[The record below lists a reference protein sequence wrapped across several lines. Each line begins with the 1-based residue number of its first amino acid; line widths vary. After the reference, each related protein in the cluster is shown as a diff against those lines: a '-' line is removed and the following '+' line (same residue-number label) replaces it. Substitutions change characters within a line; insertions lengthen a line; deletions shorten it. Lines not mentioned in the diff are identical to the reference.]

1 MFPQK
6 LVCNFTC
13 TKTSGLL
20 VHMQVHT
27 LEKAIAC
34 PNCGYGYANN
44 TKFLDHCVRQIKGIF
59 VFVIHVFAINY
70 FKKL

>member
-1 MFPQK
+1 MFFNCILPTY

-13 TKTSGLL
+13 SKSSGLL

-27 LEKAIAC
+27 LEKAVAC

-44 TKFLDHCVRQIKGIF
+44 TKFYDHCVRQIKGKFI
-59 VFVIHVFAINY
+59 Y
-70 FKKL
+70 LS